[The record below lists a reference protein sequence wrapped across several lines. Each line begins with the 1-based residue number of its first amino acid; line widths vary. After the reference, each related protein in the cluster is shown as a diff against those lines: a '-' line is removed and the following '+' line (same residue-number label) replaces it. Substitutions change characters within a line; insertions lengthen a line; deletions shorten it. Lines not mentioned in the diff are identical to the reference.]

1 MYKLRDV
8 WIQQIAFSPLVQRD
22 EGITKLF
29 LVIPNQGIKDAVNMK
44 LLDIYICIYLYSF
57 QAMQNL

>member
-8 WIQQIAFSPLVQRD
+8 WIQQIAFSPLVQWD